1 MTAPMI
7 LRIIQA
13 GPGWNKTHL
22 RRDDRV
28 VLKVFDI
35 LGKEVK
41 TLVNEEL
48 QPGEYSVRFDAGD
61 LPSGVYLYRLQAG
74 EFTETRKMVLLK

>member
-1 MTAPMI
+1 M
-7 LRIIQA
+7 
-13 GPGWNKTHL
+13 PGWNKTHL

-48 QPGEYSVRFDAGD
+48 QPGSYEVRFDAGD
-61 LPSGVYLYRLQAG
+61 LPSGVYLYRIK
-74 EFTETRKMVLLK
+74 TESYMETIKMIYLK